1 MSFFKKIGK
10 EFNKFF
16 KKADEVNDKL
26 EEVQEK
32 VEEVQNKIEE
42 VQDKVE
48 EVKDVVKATSVIING
63 HEIHDHILER
73 YIELFIEAL
82 LIKYTVEGK
91 ALNMFAKG
99 FTKVLNPVFKKIA
112 RKIKNKLVE
121 CVDSNNMK
129 QSAYKDKDLDKV
141 LELAEKALLSRKIS
155 AHIRRSILL
164 HIAKKLTPDW
174 VENKIYEYA
183 CNKLI

>member
-10 EFNKFF
+10 AFNKFF

-32 VEEVQNKIEE
+32 VEEVQ
-42 VQDKVE
+42 DKVE
-48 EVKDVVKATSVIING
+48 EVKDVVKATSVIIDG

-73 YIELFIEAL
+73 YIEAL

-91 ALNMFAKG
+91 ALNMFAKE

-112 RKIKNKLVE
+112 RNIKNKLVK

-155 AHIRRSILL
+155 IHIRRSILL

>member
-10 EFNKFF
+10 AFNKFF

-32 VEEVQNKIEE
+32 VEEVQ
-42 VQDKVE
+42 DKLE
-48 EVKDVVKATSVIING
+48 EVKDVVKATSVIIDG

-91 ALNMFAKG
+91 ALNMFAKE

-155 AHIRRSILL
+155 VHIRRSILL
-164 HIAKKLTPDW
+164 HIASKLTPDW
-174 VENKIYEYA
+174 VEKKIYGYA